1 MAVVFRKKKDVTI
14 FESFEASPK
23 AEDVMTTQGKLICSY
38 PGPAIEIPNAV
49 FEDEGF
55 LSELANFLVRMN
67 DDILDSAPTSRKAQT
82 TVLEARD
89 TTHPRYITELLTGIL
104 RSVGRPADI
113 IRITKRVGDDVM
125 WNNSKL
131 PWRRSP
137 LWLLIRVAIQT
148 SLDRSTHGQGTY
160 KGFMLFFMCCL
171 ANEEVCADFPNDLL
185 HSMSAKLSRR
195 LRKLGSSA
203 PDWLSHTVLETCTSL
218 RSILEKRW
226 RQVQD
231 AQRKSPPW
239 TPSQLDL
246 TRDIELSL
254 LGSHAY
260 ISNCLA
266 RHIINPL
273 DTAFNPNHRRR
284 GSLDDFLSLDGAF
297 FEESYRTEPHVA
309 LYDVERGVE
318 QGIDG
323 WVDRVMNN
331 DEACVKL
338 EILGN
343 QYSSSAL
350 RTYAD
355 NPELLSVMLLTTIEL
370 WVALDKIAI
379 KETPMLADYSPEVP
393 TSLLESLLLCKTG
406 NLRRLHRAHQY
417 LSRRHSE
424 SYWGWSVFSPSIT
437 TYSFSVRFY
446 SGSSHLQ
453 RLKFEIEEAAW
464 HEVHAKV
471 TELEILNA
479 CYADLER
486 KASDA
491 EHVSVIDEYGFEHHS
506 SSCSKCRFERD
517 LKNLQI
523 NVYEWPL
530 PAGMLQAEAV
540 VFELDCPVSFNM
552 WRTATFHLL
561 VDLCSHSVQPKN
573 PYIQLSQY
581 VALHPY
587 LVQHP
592 RSRITLASGSKPFVV
607 THYGRTSI
615 PTTQER
621 VCVNN
626 GLTFYGFD
634 AYAYVPVSE
643 ALGPLDVRWYCTYQ
657 LQIGPYQNLQNYVDT
672 TSHTSNEV
680 LANQADCHTDLSIHE
695 YIAFGHLRSG
705 GLLQWLNIL
714 REIRGRSLSFRRH
727 EVHFLLAQAA
737 SQVGP
742 LGNKW
747 KWHRELQRASFCH
760 ALLGELESLVRD
772 VEANWL
778 EAVTM
783 DTISFL
789 LRRLLTSSPSRAVF
803 LKALG
808 LLRTVR
814 GKVFSWM
821 EELSTKLTETP
832 GDEEFRGYL
841 RDAAAICRSTFDVDP
856 SMIRRLLHS
865 AEDIKVLLSSAI
877 LIHDHTPSNVS
888 CLPAYSR
895 LLLDRDRR
903 LSLALSSIIRDVI
916 QVESDAQ
923 GIDLAIGWVWPEY
936 RPGSKWTPLQNP
948 NSRWF
953 SCRTASTTGQ
963 SSQVVH
969 YNLLD
974 GSLLVNGKS
983 LGRLPNEIVR
993 HPLYNLIFGEVC
1005 PVITNVTLGTE
1016 LLQHVLDVIPSD
1028 LPGMDYSTRGMI
1040 SDHQVTHS
1048 QWCMMYPED
1057 SGGMP
1062 RCTFLSETTTRIS

>member
-1 MAVVFRKKKDVTI
+1 VAVVFRKKKDVTI
-14 FESFEASPK
+14 FESFEVSPK

-67 DDILDSAPTSRKAQT
+67 DDILDAASTTRKAQS

-104 RSVGRPADI
+104 RSVGRPAEI
-113 IRITKRVGDDVM
+113 IRISKRVGDDVV

-148 SLDRSTHGQGTY
+148 SLDRSTLGQDTY
-160 KGFMLFFMCCL
+160 KRFMLFFMCCL
-171 ANEEVCADFPNDLL
+171 ANDEICADLPNDLL

-203 PDWLSHTVLETCTSL
+203 PDWLSRTVLETCTSL
-218 RSILEKRW
+218 RSTLEERW

-231 AQRKSPPW
+231 AQRKSPLW
-239 TPSQLDL
+239 TPSQFDL
-246 TRDIELSL
+246 TRDVELSL
-254 LGSHAY
+254 LGSRAY
-260 ISNCLA
+260 IRNCLA
-266 RHIINPL
+266 HPIIDPL
-273 DTAFNPNHRRR
+273 YTPFNPQHRRR
-284 GSLDDFLSLDGAF
+284 GSLDDFLSSDGAF
-297 FEESYRTEPHVA
+297 FEEAYRTEPHVA
-309 LYDVERGVE
+309 LYDVERAVE
-318 QGIDG
+318 EGIDD
-323 WVDRVMNN
+323 WVDRVANN

-338 EILGN
+338 EILGHK
-343 QYSSSAL
+343 YSLSAL
-350 RTYAD
+350 VTYAD
-355 NPELLSVMLLTTIEL
+355 NPGLSSVMLLTTIEL

-393 TSLLESLLLCKTG
+393 TRLLEHLLIFKTG
-406 NLRRLHRAHQY
+406 SLRRLHRAHHY

-424 SYWGWSVFSPSIT
+424 SHSGWSVFSPSIT
-437 TYSFSVRFY
+437 TDSFSVRFY
-446 SGSSHLQ
+446 RESADLQ
-453 RLKFEIEEAAW
+453 RLQVQIEEAARG
-464 HEVHAKV
+464 EVRAKV
-471 TELEILNA
+471 TELVIANA
-479 CYADLER
+479 YHAELER
-486 KASDA
+486 KAANAD
-491 EHVSVIDEYGFEHHS
+491 HDFTINRRGFELHS
-506 SSCSKCRFERD
+506 SSCSKCRFEKEY
-517 LKNLQI
+517 KNMQI

-530 PAGMLQAEAV
+530 PAEKSQAEAV

-561 VDLCSHSVQPKN
+561 LDLCSPFVRPKC

-581 VALHPY
+581 VALRPY
-587 LVQHP
+587 LIQHP
-592 RSRITLASGSKPFVV
+592 RSRISLGSDTKPFAV
-607 THYGRTSI
+607 THYSKMSI

-621 VCVNN
+621 VCINN
-626 GLTFYGFD
+626 GLSFYGFD
-634 AYAYVPVSE
+634 SRACVPVSE
-643 ALGPLDVRWYCTYQ
+643 ALGLFDVRRYSTYK
-657 LQIGPYQNLQNYVDT
+657 LQSGPYQNLQKYVDT

-680 LANQADCHTDLSIHE
+680 LANQADCHRDLSIHE

-714 REIRGRSLSFRRH
+714 RELRGRSLSFRRH
-727 EVHFLLAQAA
+727 EVHFLLAQAV

-742 LGNKW
+742 LDNKW

-783 DTISFL
+783 DTISLL
-789 LRRLLTSSPSRAVF
+789 LRRLLSSSPNRAVF
-803 LKALG
+803 LKVLG

-814 GKVFSWM
+814 GKVFSWI
-821 EELSTKLTETP
+821 EELSIKLMETP

-877 LIHDHTPSNVS
+877 LVHDHTPSNVS
-888 CLPAYSR
+888 RLPAYSR

-903 LSLALSSIIRDVI
+903 LSLVLSSVISDVI
-916 QVESDAQ
+916 QVESNDQ
-923 GIDLAIGWVWPEY
+923 GIDLAIGWVWSEY
-936 RPGSKWTPLQNP
+936 RPGSTWTPLQNP

-963 SSQVVH
+963 ISQVVH

-974 GSLLVNGKS
+974 GSLLVDGKP
-983 LGRLPNEIVR
+983 LGRLPNEILW
-993 HPLYNLIFGEVC
+993 HPLYKLIFGEVRL
-1005 PVITNVTLGTE
+1005 VITGVTQGT
-1016 LLQHVLDVIPSD
+1016 D
-1028 LPGMDYSTRGMI
+1028 L
-1040 SDHQVTHS
+1040 
-1048 QWCMMYPED
+1048 C
-1057 SGGMP
+1057 
-1062 RCTFLSETTTRIS
+1062 